1 MRLSQFS
8 TTDATKNWG
17 VDTPTVAHFDHLL
30 AAYGDFVYCQGIS
43 EETIQKRNRVDGS
56 LVWQKDF
63 YIYSASA
70 LNRLGKILV
79 DNQGNLYTQ
88 KNGNV
93 YKYNSDGNLVWT
105 CDVVEED
112 ATNLVLKDL
121 IIDGSKILVVYDKIY
136 VINSSGTVEL
146 VIEDAQ
152 IDSYQ
157 VVYGDFKINS
167 DGDIVAPVAIGVGAY
182 AVRKY
187 DGSDGSTLWTSS
199 LTIATGVGLCFD
211 TSGNVWVVAIS
222 GALRSY
228 LYKLG
233 KNTGNTL
240 ITSVDTIAYPQ
251 AILPVSNGNIVV
263 IGYNSGTDVLMI
275 DIRDGNAIQ
284 LDSETHSNITKYNSA
299 VITV

>member
-1 MRLSQFS
+1 MRLSQF
-8 TTDATKNWG
+8 TTGDGTKNWG
-17 VDTPTVAHFDHLL
+17 IDTSTVADFDHLL
-30 AAYGDFVYCQGIS
+30 AAYGDYVYCQGDS
-43 EETIQKRNRVDGS
+43 EETIQKRARVDGS
-56 LVWQKDF
+56 LVWQKNF
-63 YIYSASA
+63 NIYGAA
-70 LNRLGKILV
+70 TQKILV
-79 DNQGNLYTQ
+79 DNQGNIYTQ
-88 KNGNV
+88 KSGNV

-152 IDSYQ
+152 IGS

-167 DGDIVAPVAIGVGAY
+167 DGDIVAPVAIGGGTY

-199 LTIATGVGLCFD
+199 LTIEFPGVGLCFD
-211 TSGNVWVVAIS
+211 TSGNVWVVATS
-222 GALRSY
+222 GALSSN

-284 LDSETHSNITKYNSA
+284 LDSETHSNITEYNSA
-299 VITV
+299 VIAV

>member
-1 MRLSQFS
+1 MRLSQF
-8 TTDATKNWG
+8 TTGDGTKNWG
-17 VDTPTVAHFDHLL
+17 IDTSTVADFDHLL
-30 AAYGDFVYCQGIS
+30 AAYGDYVYCQGDS
-43 EETIQKRNRVDGS
+43 EETIQKRARVDGS
-56 LVWQKDF
+56 LVWQKNF
-63 YIYSASA
+63 NIYGAA
-70 LNRLGKILV
+70 TQKILV
-79 DNQGNLYTQ
+79 DNQGNIYTQ
-88 KNGNV
+88 KSGNV

-146 VIEDAQ
+146 TIEDAQ
-152 IDSYQ
+152 IGS

-167 DGDIVAPVAIGVGAY
+167 DGDIVAPVAILDGRAY

-199 LTIATGVGLCFD
+199 LTIELPGVGLCFD

-222 GALRSY
+222 GDLSSN

-284 LDSETHSNITKYNSA
+284 LDSETHSNITEYNSA
-299 VITV
+299 VIAV

>member
-1 MRLSQFS
+1 MRLSQFT
-8 TTDATKNWG
+8 TTDGTKNWG
-17 VDTPTVAHFDHLL
+17 IDTSTVADFDHLL
-30 AAYGDFVYCQGIS
+30 AAYGDYVYCQGDS

-56 LVWQKDF
+56 LVWQKNF
-63 YIYSASA
+63 NIYGAA
-70 LNRLGKILV
+70 TQKILV
-79 DNQGNLYTQ
+79 DNQGNIYTQ
-88 KNGNV
+88 KSGNV

-146 VIEDAQ
+146 TIENSGA
-152 IDSYQ
+152 
-157 VVYGDFKINS
+157 YGDCKINS
-167 DGDIVAPVAIGVGAY
+167 DGDIVAPVAIGGGTY

-199 LTIATGVGLCFD
+199 FAIAFPEVGLCFD
-211 TSGNVWVVAIS
+211 TSGNVWVVATS
-222 GALRSY
+222 VASSY

-240 ITSVDTIAYPQ
+240 ITSVDTIVNPQ

-284 LDSETHSNITKYNSA
+284 LDSETHSNITEYNSA
-299 VITV
+299 VIAV

>member
-1 MRLSQFS
+1 MRLSQF
-8 TTDATKNWG
+8 TTGDGTKNWG
-17 VDTPTVAHFDHLL
+17 IDTSTVADFDHLL
-30 AAYGDFVYCQGIS
+30 AAYGDYVYCQGDS
-43 EETIQKRNRVDGS
+43 EETIQKRARVDGS
-56 LVWQKDF
+56 LVWQKNF
-63 YIYSASA
+63 NIYGAA
-70 LNRLGKILV
+70 TQKILV
-79 DNQGNLYTQ
+79 DNQGNIYTQ
-88 KNGNV
+88 KSGNV

-152 IDSYQ
+152 IGS

-167 DGDIVAPVAIGVGAY
+167 DGDIVAPVSIGGGAY

-199 LTIATGVGLCFD
+199 LTVELAGVGLCFD
-211 TSGNVWVVAIS
+211 TSGNIWVVATS
-222 GALRSY
+222 YVSSY

-240 ITSVDTIAYPQ
+240 ITSVDTIAYPK

-263 IGYNSGTDVLMI
+263 VGYNSGTDVLTI

-284 LDSETHSNITKYNSA
+284 LDSETHSNITEYNSA
-299 VITV
+299 VIAV

>member
-1 MRLSQFS
+1 MRLSQF
-8 TTDATKNWG
+8 TTADGTKNWG
-17 VDTPTVAHFDHLL
+17 VDTSTVADFDHLL
-30 AAYGDFVYCQGIS
+30 AAYGDYVYCQGDS
-43 EETIQKRNRVDGS
+43 EETIQKRARVDGS
-56 LVWQKDF
+56 LVWQKNF
-63 YIYSASA
+63 NIYGAA
-70 LNRLGKILV
+70 TQKILV
-79 DNQGNLYTQ
+79 DNQGNIYTQ
-88 KNGNV
+88 KSGNV

-146 VIEDAQ
+146 TIEDSVA
-152 IDSYQ
+152 D
-157 VVYGDFKINS
+157 GDFKINS
-167 DGDIVAPVAIGVGAY
+167 DGDIVAPVHIGGGTY

-187 DGSDGSTLWTSS
+187 DGSDGSTLWTTSS
-199 LTIATGVGLCFD
+199 LNIAFTGVGLCFD

-222 GALRSY
+222 GALRSN

-263 IGYNSGTDVLMI
+263 IGYNSGTDVLTI

-284 LDSETHSNITKYNSA
+284 LYSETHSNITEYNSA
-299 VITV
+299 VIAV

>member
-1 MRLSQFS
+1 MRLSQFT
-8 TTDATKNWG
+8 TTDGTKNWG
-17 VDTPTVAHFDHLL
+17 IDTSTVAKFDHLL
-30 AAYGDFVYCQGIS
+30 AAYGDYVYCQGDS
-43 EETIQKRNRVDGS
+43 EETIQKRARVDGS
-56 LVWQKDF
+56 LVWQKNF
-63 YIYSASA
+63 NIYGAA
-70 LNRLGKILV
+70 TQKILV
-79 DNQGNLYTQ
+79 DNQGNIYTQ
-88 KNGNV
+88 KSGNV

-146 VIEDAQ
+146 TIEDSVA
-152 IDSYQ
+152 D
-157 VVYGDFKINS
+157 GDFKINS
-167 DGDIVAPVAIGVGAY
+167 DGDIVAPVAIGGGTY

-199 LTIATGVGLCFD
+199 LTIEVAGVGLCFD
-211 TSGNVWVVAIS
+211 TSGNVWVVATS
-222 GALRSY
+222 GAASY

-263 IGYNSGTDVLMI
+263 IGYNSGTDVLTI

-284 LDSETHSNITKYNSA
+284 LYSETHSNITEYNSA
-299 VITV
+299 VIAV